1 MAWYDRFTN
10 TNKRKVKKIS
20 SARRYA
26 GANTGRL
33 FSDFQASN
41 TSADAEIKD
50 QLRILRDRSRDL
62 ARNDS
67 YVARYLNL
75 MISNIIGA
83 NGIRLSVKA
92 RNPKGDLDILG
103 NQTIEQEFKKWSKMG
118 NCTLNGRQSFLDC
131 QKLFVEALMRDG
143 EVLIRHA
150 TPTDSKYKYKIQFL
164 EADHLDEQKN
174 GVNSKT
180 KNRIKMGVE
189 VDRFDKP
196 VAYYLFKNHPYDN
209 TYQSP
214 KEHIRVPAEEI
225 IHAYMPTRAEQ
236 TRGVPMTASA
246 MPQIKM
252 LNGYMEAEI
261 TAARVSAAKMGF
273 FTSPDGD
280 GYVGE
285 DYEDNFTPIMEASAG
300 SFEQLPAGMDFKSF
314 DPDHP
319 STAFGPF
326 TTQVLRGIASG
337 LNISYHALTNDLSS
351 VNYSSLR
358 AGALEDRE
366 MYKLYQRF
374 VVDHFMRPVFEKWLE
389 MAISSGAIVMGSEA
403 NAPLP
408 MGKYDKFSNNA
419 IFIGRSFQWVDPQK
433 EMNASINGMQAG
445 LVTYQDVQ
453 SNYGRD
459 VEELYEQHEREQKLA
474 EQYGIQT
481 AFQPFGIKL
490 PIEPDVK
497 GGENNGDTD

>member
-1 MAWYDRFTN
+1 
-10 TNKRKVKKIS
+10 
-20 SARRYA
+20 
-26 GANTGRL
+26 
-33 FSDFQASN
+33 
-41 TSADAEIKD
+41 
-50 QLRILRDRSRDL
+50 
-62 ARNDS
+62 
-67 YVARYLNL
+67 
-75 MISNIIGA
+75 
-83 NGIRLSVKA
+83 
-92 RNPKGDLDILG
+92 
-103 NQTIEQEFKKWSKMG
+103 
-118 NCTLNGRQSFLDC
+118 
-131 QKLFVEALMRDG
+131 
-143 EVLIRHA
+143 
-150 TPTDSKYKYKIQFL
+150 
-164 EADHLDEQKN
+164 
-174 GVNSKT
+174 
-180 KNRIKMGVE
+180 
-189 VDRFDKP
+189 
-196 VAYYLFKNHPYDN
+196 
-209 TYQSP
+209 
-214 KEHIRVPAEEI
+214 
-225 IHAYMPTRAEQ
+225 
-236 TRGVPMTASA
+236 
-246 MPQIKM
+246 
-252 LNGYMEAEI
+252 MEAEI

-285 DYEDNFTPIMEASAG
+285 DLEDSFTPIMEASAG

-389 MAISSGAIVMGSEA
+389 MSISSGAIIMDPDV
-403 NAPLP
+403 NIPLP
-408 MGKYDKFSNNA
+408 MSKYEKFA
-419 IFIGRSFQWVDPQK
+419 ADTIFIGRSFQWVDPQK
-433 EMNASINGMQAG
+433 EMNASISGMQAG

-474 EQYGIQT
+474 EQYGIKT

-490 PIEPDVK
+490 PIEPVIK
-497 GGENNGDTD
+497 GGSDGDSE